1 VAIFRKLPNEK
12 WKMENGKSP
21 IVSLAQNQW
30 SLIGKAEPY
39 RNDCSK
45 AATDSEFTTPSE
57 WILTDAALRI
67 RRLPLEYR
75 RSLVQAEF
83 VLVKE
88 GDDLCPSLITPCG
101 R

>member
-1 VAIFRKLPNEK
+1 MIDFTQMAKRSTLE
-12 WKMENGKSP
+12 
-21 IVSLAQNQW
+21 NQW
-30 SLIGKAEPY
+30 GLIGKAKPY
-39 RNDCSK
+39 RKDRSK

-88 GDDLCPSLITPCG
+88 GDDLCSSLITPCG